1 MMEAASTYRAV
12 HAVSPGR
19 LELTEKTFRAPG
31 PGKVRIRVEACGVC
45 HSDSGTVEGLF
56 PIDWPR
62 VPGHEVVGRID
73 ALGSGVQ
80 GWVVGQRVGVGFLG
94 GSCGYC
100 EYCRNGDLVNCRNQE
115 YTGIHHDGG
124 YAEVMIA
131 KASGLVSI
139 PDDLSSVDAAPLL
152 CAGLTT
158 FSALRNAPAKA
169 GDLVA
174 VLGIGGLGHLGV
186 QYARHMGFE
195 VAAIARGADKVELAQ
210 KLGAHHYIDNA
221 ATNPAEALQALGGAK
236 VVLITAS
243 GGKTVAETFKGLR
256 PGGVSIVLGVGP
268 EPIEVSSM
276 DLIFGSR
283 KLEGALTGDPATGE
297 ATLRFSALS
306 GVSAMIETVPLE
318 RAVFPALD
326 HSARLIVVSTP
337 GALENITGKDG
348 KVQDNWLAREID
360 RFLGEARADQTE
372 RPVDVVFGPGAIEG
386 RYPGRLSEK
395 PRWDWIDLR
404 GFNTWRDR
412 IFTEALDDGLAKLV
426 AGLYEVPDRFLPLLR
441 REERRRRH
449 RAIIGFGIAALSVA
463 ALTTAIAIWG
473 LI

>member
-1 MMEAASTYRAV
+1 MEAGSTYRAV
-12 HAVSPGR
+12 QAVSRGR
-19 LELTEKTFRAPG
+19 LELTEKTLQAPG

-45 HSDSGTVEGLF
+45 HSDSGTVEALF
-56 PIDWPR
+56 PIQWPR

-100 EYCRNGDLVNCRNQE
+100 EFCRHGDLVNCRNQE
-115 YTGIHHDGG
+115 FTGIHHDGG

-131 KASGLVSI
+131 KASGLMSI

-174 VLGIGGLGHLGV
+174 VVGIGGLGHLGV

-195 VAAIARGADKVELAQ
+195 VGAIARGADKVELAK

-221 ATNPAEALQALGGAK
+221 AADPAEALQALGGAK

-243 GGKTVAETFKGLR
+243 GGKTVAESFKGLR

-268 EPIEVSSM
+268 EPIEVSSI

-283 KLEGALTGDPATGE
+283 KLEGALTGDPATGD

-306 GVSAMIETVPLE
+306 GVSAMIETAPLE
-318 RAVFPALD
+318 QAAD
-326 HSARLIVVSTP
+326 AYAKMMAGKARFRMV
-337 GALENITGKDG
+337 
-348 KVQDNWLAREID
+348 
-360 RFLGEARADQTE
+360 
-372 RPVDVVFGPGAIEG
+372 
-386 RYPGRLSEK
+386 
-395 PRWDWIDLR
+395 
-404 GFNTWRDR
+404 
-412 IFTEALDDGLAKLV
+412 
-426 AGLYEVPDRFLPLLR
+426 
-441 REERRRRH
+441 
-449 RAIIGFGIAALSVA
+449 
-463 ALTTAIAIWG
+463 LTMD
-473 LI
+473 